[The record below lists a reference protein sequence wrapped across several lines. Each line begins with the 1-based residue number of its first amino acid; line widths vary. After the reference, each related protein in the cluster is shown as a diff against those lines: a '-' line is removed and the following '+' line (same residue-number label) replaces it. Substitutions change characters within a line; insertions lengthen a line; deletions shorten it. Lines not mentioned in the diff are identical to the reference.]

1 MSNRWL
7 SATAFVTVAST
18 AGILAPQAGS
28 AQEVE
33 ASAEVG
39 WVSEY
44 YFRGIPQK
52 TSSASV
58 GVEVGQ
64 AGFYLGS
71 WAADV
76 GEGAEVD
83 LYGGYTQAVGPF
95 TLGIGGT
102 GYFYTGTFDD
112 TYLEAN
118 LLGGLGPFEVEFS
131 FGRWEAFDAP
141 PEDYT
146 FLAITAS
153 HEGFH
158 LGGGTFGGDFGGSF
172 AEVGYSFSVA
182 ELDIGISWILSDQE
196 LSGRER
202 SDDTLILGF
211 TRTFD
216 LLGR

>member
-1 MSNRWL
+1 MLNRWL
-7 SATAFVTVAST
+7 SVAVFVTAAST
-18 AGILAPQAGS
+18 AGVLVPQAGS
-28 AQEVE
+28 GQEVE

-44 YFRGIPQK
+44 LFRGIPQN

-76 GEGAEVD
+76 GDGSEVD
-83 LYGGYTQAVGPF
+83 LYGGYSRDVGPF

-131 FGRWEAFDAP
+131 FGQWEAFDAT

-146 FLAITAS
+146 FLGITAS
-153 HEGFH
+153 HAGFH
-158 LGGGTFGGDFGGSF
+158 VGGGAFGGDFEGRF

-182 ELDIGISWILSDQE
+182 ELDLGISWILSDRD
-196 LSGRER
+196 LSGRGR
-202 SDDTLILGF
+202 SDDTLILGL

-216 LLGR
+216 LLGG